1 MALSITPRRQDQFT
15 GAAVA
20 VATRG
25 GVNQSLGVGTF
36 PPSPNTTENT
46 ITYPNATDYTE
57 RGIDSVSFAAVLNN
71 PTYNIINF
79 LASGIGTVTQFA
91 GAATASQ
98 LTQTISSPI
107 ADTAYQLTV
116 SATDDAHHVTAIG
129 TGMLATGPTTPMEAS
144 NYNIYKIG
152 GSFFVVFE
160 SIPANTVR
168 AVITYSAYQHR
179 TGFEIAFAAGSQSG
193 DAFDMSLY
201 YEERRGD
208 EYERLQLRYP
218 NCRVSGAI
226 NIADGSDT
234 TTLTVQATIEAQAN
248 TAGQLYLMSRR
259 TYSESIIEFV
269 ENAY

>member
-98 LTQTISSPI
+98 LTQTISSPVV
-107 ADTAYQLTV
+107 DTAYQLTV

-129 TGMLATGPTTPMEAS
+129 TSTQATGTTTPLSAD

-152 GSFFVVFE
+152 GSFFVVFT
-160 SIPANTVR
+160 SIPVNTAR

>member
-98 LTQTISSPI
+98 LTQTISSPVV
-107 ADTAYQLTV
+107 DTAYQLTV
-116 SATDDAHHVTAIG
+116 SATDDAHHVTSIG
-129 TGMLATGPTTPMEAS
+129 TSTQATGTTSPLSAD

-152 GSFFVVFE
+152 GSFFVVFT
-160 SIPANTVR
+160 SIPGNTVR

-259 TYSESIIEFV
+259 TYSESIIQFV
-269 ENAY
+269 EDAY